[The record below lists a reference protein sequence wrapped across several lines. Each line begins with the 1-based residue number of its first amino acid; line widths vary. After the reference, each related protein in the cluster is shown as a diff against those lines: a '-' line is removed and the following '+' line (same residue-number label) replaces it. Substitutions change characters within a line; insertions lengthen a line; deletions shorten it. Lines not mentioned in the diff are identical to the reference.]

1 MVEKYTDVSELLK
14 SGITFQDLY
23 KLKRNNFGKNCL
35 PEAAAQRAEN
45 LNKHRRKAR
54 DDLMYKKR
62 NIVES
67 DLTLE
72 TTLPK
77 MPKTQSQKA
86 MEDRLEKLK
95 QWKATKNQLK
105 AKEKL
110 QQKPVFKVFHVSQE
124 SLPDIENANKTI
136 KGKPISSNA
145 KVTSTASTRT
155 HKYGT
160 RSNSTVLPA
169 SSSSFAPITRKRIAS
184 ASETKTNKTHNKP
197 LPIKKSEL
205 KE

>member
-54 DDLMYKKR
+54 DNLMYKKR

-67 DLTLE
+67 NLTPE

-77 MPKTQSQKA
+77 MPKTQQQKA

-95 QWKATKNQLK
+95 LWKETKNKLK
-105 AKEKL
+105 AQEKS
-110 QQKPVFKVFHVSQE
+110 QQKPVFKFFHLSQE
-124 SLPDIENANKTI
+124 SLPDIETANKTI
-136 KGKPISSNA
+136 KGKPINNDKMKTNTTSVSN
-145 KVTSTASTRT
+145 
-155 HKYGT
+155 HKYST
-160 RSNSTVLPA
+160 RSNSAIQPA

-184 ASETKTNKTHNKP
+184 VSEPKINKTNNKP
-197 LPIKKSEL
+197 VTNKKPEL